1 MPQNVFNENEEYL
14 ISAKEEVT
22 KRDQMAAELENMKSL
37 QKKLTRNIANKEKA
51 VADEISSTIKKRKQE
66 ISDTYDDRLDDNR
79 ARKKKVSNK
88 RDKKKNQRMNERI
101 EDETKDIRKNTRELE
116 IEMKTLLKKNKVP
129 SFVSSKLFFAMFM
142 PRGIGEIGTMLL
154 SFIIYFV
161 GIPSAVMGIIYQ
173 LVLSNKKD
181 INMAFWCVLIAAI
194 FVVIQLIIYF
204 VLYSTTK
211 MRHHDVVVQ
220 ARSLRDKIKANG
232 RQIAAIKNSISKD
245 KDESRYNLGS
255 YDEKLAS
262 LEDEA
267 DAIGAEKQE
276 ALRVFEEETK
286 QLIIDDINGKHLQAL
301 EDLKEEKKELEDKIA
316 KGEKMYSEKVLQITN
331 QYASYLGEELCRQ
344 DKLSDLIAIMED
356 GDADTVSEAINF
368 YKGQKSSK

>member
-14 ISAKEEVT
+14 ISAKEEVA

-88 RDKKKNQRMNERI
+88 RDKKKNQKMNERI

-220 ARSLRDKIKANG
+220 ARSIRDKIKANG

-245 KDESRYNLGS
+245 KDESRYNLDS

>member
-142 PRGIGEIGTMLL
+142 PRGIGEVGAMLL

-220 ARSLRDKIKANG
+220 ARSIRDKIKANG

>member
-1 MPQNVFNENEEYL
+1 MPQNIFNENEEYL
-14 ISAKEEVT
+14 INAKEEVT
-22 KRDQMAAELENMKSL
+22 RRDQMAAELENMKGL
-37 QKKLTRNIANKEKA
+37 QKKLSRNIANKEKA
-51 VADEISSTIKKRKQE
+51 IADEISSTIKKRKQE
-66 ISDTYDDRLDDNR
+66 IADTYDDRLDDNR

-101 EDETKDIRKNTRELE
+101 EDETKDIRQNTRELE

-142 PRGIGEIGTMLL
+142 PRGIGEVGAMFL
-154 SFIIYFV
+154 SFIIYFI

-173 LVLSNKKD
+173 LVLSDKKG

-220 ARSLRDKIKANG
+220 ARSIRDKIKAND
-232 RQIAAIKNSISKD
+232 RQIDAIKNSISKD

-267 DAIGAEKQE
+267 DAIGTEKQE

-301 EDLKEEKKELEDKIA
+301 EDLKEEKRELEDKIA
-316 KGEKMYSEKVLQITN
+316 KGEKMYSDKVIQITN

>member
-142 PRGIGEIGTMLL
+142 PRGIGEVGTMLL

-220 ARSLRDKIKANG
+220 ARSIRDKIKANG

>member
-14 ISAKEEVT
+14 ISAKEEVA

-37 QKKLTRNIANKEKA
+37 QKKLTRNIANKEKT

-88 RDKKKNQRMNERI
+88 RDKKKNQKMNERI

-220 ARSLRDKIKANG
+220 ARSIRDKIKANG

-245 KDESRYNLGS
+245 KDESRYNLDS

>member
-37 QKKLTRNIANKEKA
+37 QKKLARNIANKEKA

-211 MRHHDVVVQ
+211 MRHHDVVIQ
-220 ARSLRDKIKANG
+220 ARSIRDKIKANG

-286 QLIIDDINGKHLQAL
+286 QLIIEDINGKHLQAL

>member
-181 INMAFWCVLIAAI
+181 INMAFWCVLIVAI

-204 VLYSTTK
+204 VVYSTTK

-220 ARSLRDKIKANG
+220 ARSIRDKIKANG

-245 KDESRYNLGS
+245 KDESRYNLDS

>member
-88 RDKKKNQRMNERI
+88 RDKKKNQKMNERI

-220 ARSLRDKIKANG
+220 ARSIRDKIKANG

-245 KDESRYNLGS
+245 KDESRYNLDS